1 MGLLCRCIL
10 HSASCSES
18 VAAISVFADTG
29 NVFASRLYSLITG
42 FDKVS
47 SGYVN
52 LFAALS
58 LKEIRIYFP
67 GAGGSQL

>member
-1 MGLLCRCIL
+1 MSLLL
-10 HSASCSES
+10 DFTA
-18 VAAISVFADTG
+18 
-29 NVFASRLYSLITG
+29 LITG

-67 GAGGSQL
+67 GAGGSRYN